1 MADTRINALTT
12 STVSVT
18 DDFLPIDG
26 ATAGTKKL
34 SAFSPSFGG
43 AVTVGQTLTTAGNA
57 TIGTGGNTT
66 LTMGPSGAAYTHYIR
81 SATAGGAI
89 QIQGDPATGN
99 RWLSLGHNNN
109 VGAYSEGL
117 RVDSNTLVTMP
128 GTTGLTI
135 STGIT
140 VASGAVGVG
149 APGTGGSFYVNT
161 PSLNSSYS
169 SGLGIDGS
177 YPGGV
182 GAQSVINIK
191 AFGVMSGGG
200 YGSTLSF
207 QTTLN
212 GTFNEVMRLTSGS
225 VVQVLGTAASSSTIT
240 GALVVGSGGSG
251 GLGVAGAIYAGG
263 YVSTGTHARIGAQS
277 SVVALSAN
285 NSVDGGLPAAWT
297 GNYGVG
303 VQYLGS
309 SSNAFFIGDGSG
321 GATYFYT
328 RTSSTNTSRLAIDN
342 VTGNITV
349 PATAAATSASF
360 GALVVGGGVGVAK
373 EIITGGIVRCGG
385 SNGLSLGSDTG
396 NIRID
401 SAGPAGVE
409 FRGLSAA
416 DTITGFTMR
425 EMALIDGTAAPS
437 TRAGYATIYVDTA
450 DGDLKVKFGDGTVK
464 TIATDT

>member
-26 ATAGTKKL
+26 TTAGTKKL
-34 SAFSPSFGG
+34 SAYSPSFGG
-43 AVTVGQTLTTAGNA
+43 SVTVGQTLTTAGNA

-81 SATAGGAI
+81 SGTAGGAI

-117 RVDSNTLVTMP
+117 RVDSNVLVTMP
-128 GTTGLTI
+128 GTAGLTI

-212 GTFNEVMRLTSGS
+212 GSFNEVMRLTSGS
-225 VVQVLGTAASSSTIT
+225 VVQVLGTTDSSSGIT
-240 GALVVGSGGSG
+240 GALVVSG
-251 GLGVAGAIYAGG
+251 GLGVAKSIVAG
-263 YVSTGTHARIGAQS
+263 Q
-277 SVVALSAN
+277 LNSAHFFK
-285 NSVDGGLPAAWT
+285 GGDT
-297 GNYGVG
+297 GVG
-303 VQYLGS
+303 
-309 SSNAFFIGDGSG
+309 
-321 GATYFYT
+321 
-328 RTSSTNTSRLAIDN
+328 TS
-342 VTGNITV
+342 V
-349 PATAAATSASF
+349 F
-360 GALVVGGGVGVAK
+360 KVVGGLDANLFAIQGEGTVYAYGPILASKSTGAFRIVTAETPASASATGAVGT
-373 EIITGGIVRCGG
+373 ICW
-385 SNGLSLGSDTG
+385 DT
-396 NIRID
+396 
-401 SAGPAGVE
+401 S
-409 FRGLSAA
+409 
-416 DTITGFTMR
+416 
-425 EMALIDGTAAPS
+425 
-437 TRAGYATIYVDTA
+437 YIYVCTA
-450 DGDLKVKFGDGTVK
+450 TNTWKRAAISTW
-464 TIATDT
+464 

>member
-26 ATAGTKKL
+26 NTAGTKKL

-117 RVDSNTLVTMP
+117 RVDSNVLVTMP
-128 GTTGLTI
+128 GTAGLTI

-161 PSLNSSYS
+161 PSLNANYS

-212 GTFNEVMRLTSGS
+212 GTFNEVMKLTSGS
-225 VVQVLGTAASSSTIT
+225 VVQVLGTTESSSTIT
-240 GALVVGSGGSG
+240 GALVVSG
-251 GLGVAGAIYAGG
+251 GLGVAKSINAGTTGANYSHVFTGG
-263 YVSTGTHARIGAQS
+263 DLGSGSTILAARDSNGTNQFIVGGS
-277 SVVALSAN
+277 GVVQITNSLMLNGSAN
-285 NSVDGGLPAAWT
+285 VLRLVVPQTPASATATGSVGTICWD
-297 GNYGVG
+297 
-303 VQYLGS
+303 S
-309 SSNAFFIGDGSG
+309 SYIYVCTA
-321 GATYFYT
+321 
-328 RTSSTNTSRLAIDN
+328 TNTWKRVAI
-342 VTGNITV
+342 
-349 PATAAATSASF
+349 
-360 GALVVGGGVGVAK
+360 
-373 EIITGGIVRCGG
+373 
-385 SNGLSLGSDTG
+385 
-396 NIRID
+396 
-401 SAGPAGVE
+401 
-409 FRGLSAA
+409 
-416 DTITGFTMR
+416 
-425 EMALIDGTAAPS
+425 S
-437 TRAGYATIYVDTA
+437 TW
-450 DGDLKVKFGDGTVK
+450 
-464 TIATDT
+464 

>member
-12 STVSVT
+12 SSVSVT

-81 SATAGGAI
+81 SGTAGGAI

-117 RVDSNTLVTMP
+117 RVDSNVLVTMP
-128 GTTGLTI
+128 GTAGLTI

-161 PSLNSSYS
+161 PSLNANYS

-212 GTFNEVMRLTSGS
+212 GSFNEVMRLTSGS
-225 VVQVLGTAASSSTIT
+225 VVQVLGTTDASSGIT
-240 GALVVGSGGSG
+240 GSLVLSG
-251 GLGVAGAIYAGG
+251 GLGVAKSIVAGQVNSAHFLKGGDTGVGTTVLRVVGGLDALLFAIQGEGTVYAYGPILASK
-263 YVSTGTHARIGAQS
+263 STGAFRIITAET
-277 SVVALSAN
+277 
-285 NSVDGGLPAAWT
+285 PA
-297 GNYGVG
+297 
-303 VQYLGS
+303 S
-309 SSNAFFIGDGSG
+309 
-321 GATYFYT
+321 
-328 RTSSTNTSRLAIDN
+328 
-342 VTGNITV
+342 
-349 PATAAATSASF
+349 ATAA
-360 GALVVGGGVGVAK
+360 GAVGT
-373 EIITGGIVRCGG
+373 ICW
-385 SNGLSLGSDTG
+385 
-396 NIRID
+396 D
-401 SAGPAGVE
+401 S
-409 FRGLSAA
+409 S
-416 DTITGFTMR
+416 
-425 EMALIDGTAAPS
+425 
-437 TRAGYATIYVDTA
+437 YIYVCTA
-450 DGDLKVKFGDGTVK
+450 TNTWKRAALSTW
-464 TIATDT
+464 

>member
-12 STVSVT
+12 SSVSVT

-43 AVTVGQTLTTAGNA
+43 SVTVGQTLTTAGNA
-57 TIGTGGNTT
+57 TIGTGGNTN
-66 LTMGPSGAAYTHYIR
+66 LLLGPTGGLYTHYIR
-81 SATAGGAI
+81 SSTAGGAI
-89 QIQGDPATGN
+89 QIQGDPSTGN
-99 RWLSLGHNNN
+99 RWLSLGRNDN
-109 VGAYSEGL
+109 VGVYAESL
-117 RVDSNTLVTMP
+117 RVDSNGLITMP

-212 GTFNEVMRLTSGS
+212 GNFNEVMRLTSGS

-251 GLGVAGAIYAGG
+251 GLGVAGAIFAGG
-263 YVSTGTHARIGAQS
+263 NLTNGEYHLTNGTSTHAR
-277 SVVALSAN
+277 SVYALS
-285 NSVDGGLPAAWT
+285 GT
-297 GNYGVG
+297 GKVEIGYGPTG
-303 VQYLGS
+303 YGFAHPTGS
-309 SSNAFFIGDGSG
+309 YIAYAD
-321 GATYFYT
+321 TFY
-328 RTSSTNTSRLAIDN
+328 
-342 VTGNITV
+342 
-349 PATAAATSASF
+349 F
-360 GALVVGGGVGVAK
+360 GALGAASAALSLSAGGILSSSVGTGGVGTQLVLNNNSTNATSGRGSALVY
-373 EIITGGIVRCGG
+373 TGTGDANLASIESQTATASNNTGKLVIKTSNAGTLAIAATYDENGNLIQKVNGTAPSLAVNSTMTFELTSNTSLKIFVR
-385 SNGLSLGSDTG
+385 GSD
-396 NIRID
+396 
-401 SAGPAGVE
+401 
-409 FRGLSAA
+409 
-416 DTITGFTMR
+416 
-425 EMALIDGTAAPS
+425 GTTRS
-437 TRAGYATIYVDTA
+437 TTLTLA
-450 DGDLKVKFGDGTVK
+450 
-464 TIATDT
+464 